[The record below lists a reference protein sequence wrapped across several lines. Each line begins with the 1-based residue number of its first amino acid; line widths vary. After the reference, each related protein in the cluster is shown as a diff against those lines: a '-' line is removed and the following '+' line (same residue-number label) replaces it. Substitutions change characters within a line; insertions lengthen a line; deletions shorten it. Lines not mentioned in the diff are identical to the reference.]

1 MSKNL
6 TRCQWCVN
14 DELMIKYHDEE
25 FGVPTHDDYKQF
37 EHLMLECLQCG
48 LNWQYVIRRREIFRS
63 CFDDF
68 DFEKVALYG
77 EQDILRILQTES
89 MLKSRRKIK
98 AIIHNAK
105 KFIEIRREFGSFSNY
120 IWSYV
125 DNVPITYK
133 AHSNCDLPAEN
144 DLSRQIAK
152 DLKSRGFK
160 YVGAVTI
167 YSHLQGVGI
176 INDHVENCFRYSELV
191 KNTVIV
197 SY

>member
-1 MSKNL
+1 MG
-6 TRCQWCVN
+6 
-14 DELMIKYHDEE
+14 IYHDEE

-48 LNWQYVIRRREIFRS
+48 LSWQYVINRRDVFRK

-68 DFEKVALYG
+68 DFEKVALYA
-77 EQDILRILQTES
+77 EQYVSRILETEN
-89 MLKSRRKIK
+89 MLKSRRKI
-98 AIIHNAK
+98 AAVINNAK
-105 KFIEIRREFGSFSNY
+105 RFLEIRREFGTFSDY

-125 DNVPITYK
+125 NNVPITYK
-133 AHSNCDLPAEN
+133 SHCKGNIPAEN
-144 DLSRQIAK
+144 DLSRRIAK

-176 INDHVENCFRYSELV
+176 INDHVKTCFRYGELV
-191 KNTVIV
+191 KNTLVLA
-197 SY
+197 